1 MRRSMLLGPAVLALA
16 LFAGCGGSD
25 DGDSELWEAI
35 ADLRTRDLNVLVLP
49 ASEIGSLARGF
60 DVDSGSG
67 PIDNATAADNT
78 INPDDTER
86 DMERKGRIS
95 GYSLDYSNPDPGDED
110 VLQVGTSVSLW
121 EDGDKAST
129 SLNEAIE
136 EFLEYEGEEVD
147 GLVLTRAERFDV
159 DDLGDEAIGMRIE
172 FEVPGLGPVHG
183 TAVYVRLDRL
193 GLNANM
199 IGFSDEDFADDM
211 VSVARKHVQWVTD
224 VVTGELDPDPVEIPE
239 PADPVDPDSDVPP
252 IDDASL
258 QLSDLPGGFVETER
272 GFNTTNPAGIYDFTS
287 SFESTGEYAPVGNS
301 LIASIENN
309 IIVYESTIEAQAFIG
324 VIAGLLEGD
333 SGAEFMLEIFQTE
346 GVPATS
352 VETER
357 RDIDFGDQTVA
368 VIARAETTLGNVVLN
383 FTLVRTG
390 ATVTNFIVVADGD
403 TFDLQDLGP
412 IVEDVVDRVVNAGIN

>member
-1 MRRSMLLGPAVLALA
+1 MRRLMLLGPALLAVA
-16 LFAGCGGSD
+16 LFAGCSGSD
-25 DGDSELWEAI
+25 DGDSELRDAI
-35 ADLRTRDLNVLVLP
+35 ADLRARDLDVLVLP

-67 PIDNATAADNT
+67 PVDNATAADNS

-95 GYSLDYSNPDPGDED
+95 GYGLDYSNPGPGEDD

-121 EDGDKAST
+121 EDADKAST
-129 SLNEAIE
+129 SLNEAIA
-136 EFLEYEGEEVD
+136 EFLEYEGEEID
-147 GLVLTRAERFDV
+147 GLVLAKAERFEV
-159 DDLGDEAIGMRIE
+159 NGLGDEAVGMRIE
-172 FEVPGLGPVHG
+172 MDVPGLGSIYG
-183 TAVYVRLDRL
+183 TAVYVRMDRL

-199 IGFSDEDFADDM
+199 LGFSSEDYAEDM
-211 VSVARKHVQWVTD
+211 ISLARKHLQWVTD
-224 VVTGELDPDPVEIPE
+224 VVTGDLDPDPVEIPE
-239 PADPVDPDSDVPP
+239 PVDPVDPGPDGPP
-252 IDDASL
+252 LDEASL

-272 GFNTTNPAGIYDFTS
+272 GFNTTNPAGLYDFTS
-287 SFESTGEYAPVGNS
+287 AFESTGEYAEVGNS

-324 VIAGLLEGD
+324 AIAGLLEGD
-333 SGAEFMLEIFQTE
+333 SGAEFMLEIFRAE

-390 ATVTNFIVVADGD
+390 ATVTNFIIVADGD
-403 TFDLQDLGP
+403 SFDLQDLGP
-412 IVEDVVDRVVNAGIN
+412 IVEDVVDRVLAAGIG